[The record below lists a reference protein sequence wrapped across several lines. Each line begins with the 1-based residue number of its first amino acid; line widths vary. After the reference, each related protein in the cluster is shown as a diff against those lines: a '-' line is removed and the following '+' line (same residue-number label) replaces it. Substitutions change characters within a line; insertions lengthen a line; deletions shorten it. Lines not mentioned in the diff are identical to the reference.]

1 MKLSSIA
8 GIFLAIF
15 LSLSCANESKN
26 NSSSENQLD
35 KEPEEHEFTNMLVN
49 ETSPYLLQ
57 HAHNPVNWHPWSE
70 ETISKAKEENKL
82 LVISIGYAACHWC
95 HVMEEESFEDPEVAE
110 IMNKNFISVKVDR
123 EERPDVDNLY
133 MNAAQLMTGS
143 GGWPLNVLALPDGKP
158 FYAGTY
164 YPKEDWLK
172 ILKHFVKLN
181 KDDPSSIVEQ
191 AEKIT
196 EGIQSLE
203 QIPIV
208 KKETAFSLDE
218 LETAYTQ
225 LKPKIDF
232 EKGGK
237 VETQKFPV
245 AGLWKFLL
253 HYNYLTD
260 DASAL
265 EAVNVTL
272 ENMAFGGL
280 YDHLGGGFARYST
293 DEDWFVPHFEKMLYD
308 NAQLIEL
315 YSQAWQKTRNPL
327 YKQVVYESLDFVE
340 RELTAKNGAFF
351 SSLDADTDGEE
362 GKFYVWTADEID
374 THLDGDS
381 SIFKEYY
388 NVEEDGN
395 WEDEKNILHREKTD
409 KAFIEEHSLS
419 SKELKGILSDG
430 KNKLLKERQKRTLP
444 ALDDKVLTSW
454 NALMIKAY
462 LNAYKA
468 FDEKRFLDA
477 ALKNASFLNENVI
490 AENGAV
496 TRNYKNGETSIPGF
510 LDDYAFVISAFI
522 DLYQAT
528 FDEKWL
534 FQARD
539 LTNYTKEHFF
549 DPSSGMFYYTH
560 DDHSG
565 LITRQKEILDNV
577 IPSSNSEMAKNLL
590 ILGHYFYDS
599 ENKDLAK
606 QMLQNVQKDL
616 KEYPDFYANWA
627 IVEALLVKPPFEVAI
642 VGDDFNS
649 VKKELN
655 RDYLPNVLLM
665 GGKQE
670 GNLELLKG
678 KFIEGQTTIYVCK
691 DHVCKFPV
699 TTAGEALQQI
709 NESGGFW

>member
-1 MKLSSIA
+1 MKLSSLASIL
-8 GIFLAIF
+8 LAIF
-15 LSLSCANESKN
+15 LSISCVDEAKN

-49 ETSPYLLQ
+49 ESSPYLLQ

-70 ETISKAKEENKL
+70 ETINKAKKENKL

-110 IMNKNFISVKVDR
+110 LMNENFISVKVDR

-181 KDDPSSIVEQ
+181 KEDPEAILEQ

-196 EGIQSLE
+196 DGIQSLE
-203 QIPIV
+203 QMPIV
-208 KKETAFSLDE
+208 DKEKAFSLDE
-218 LETAYTQ
+218 LETVYTQ
-225 LKPKIDF
+225 LKSKIDF

-245 AGLWKFLL
+245 PVLWKFLL

-260 DASAL
+260 DPSAL
-265 EAVNVTL
+265 EAVDVTL
-272 ENMAFGGL
+272 ENMAFGGI
-280 YDHLGGGFARYST
+280 YDQLGGGFARYST
-293 DEDWFVPHFEKMLYD
+293 DEDWFAPHFEKMLYD
-308 NAQLIEL
+308 NAQLIGL

-327 YKQVVYESLDFVE
+327 YKDVVYESLEFVE
-340 RELTAKNGAFF
+340 RELTAKNGAFY

-374 THLDGDS
+374 EHLGGDS
-381 SIFKEYY
+381 SIFKAYY
-388 NVEEDGN
+388 NVEENGN
-395 WEDEKNILHREKTD
+395 WEDEKNILHREKSD
-409 KAFIEEHSLS
+409 KAFAEEKSLS
-419 SKELKGILSDG
+419 VKELKEILSEG
-430 KNKLLKERQKRTLP
+430 KQKLLNERQKRTLP

-462 LNAYKA
+462 LNAYKT
-468 FDEKRFLDA
+468 FDEKRFLEA
-477 ALKNASFLNENVI
+477 ALKNARFLNENVI
-490 AENGAV
+490 AENGAL
-496 TRNYKNGETSIPGF
+496 TRNYKDGKTSIPGF

-534 FQARD
+534 FKAQD
-539 LTNYTKEHFF
+539 LANYTKEHFF
-549 DPSSGMFYYTH
+549 DSTSGMFFYTH

-565 LITRQKEILDNV
+565 LISRQKEILDNV

-599 ENKDLAK
+599 EKKALAE
-606 QMLQNVQKDL
+606 QMLLNVQKDL

-642 VGDDFNS
+642 VGKEHHR
-649 VKKELN
+649 VKKEIN
-655 RDYLPNVLLM
+655 HNYLPNVLLM
-665 GGKQE
+665 GGEKE

-699 TTAGEALQQI
+699 TTAREALEQI